1 MANITVGQIIV
12 DAQRMASRIKDLE
25 VLSGGLLTEAEGNNR
40 HLEAMRM
47 FQDDLDSLNRITRDK
62 SNTDMVNRINVQNP
76 CIRKVREENRELKAC
91 LEDHEKAL
99 ELIMHKYREHT
110 QSKVLSSQINFKE
123 LYNENLWKIIREQAD
138 KITEMAAVMQ
148 RAASI
153 DDEAMYKEIEML
165 TKLKLENQNLREM
178 LQISNKFDSTG
189 KLINPNA
196 HLLEDKAIQTEN
208 AAQPSSAL
216 KSDHESSMTT
226 SANVANNNNSS
237 IITPCSGEIDTIV
250 TTSALAIESSG
261 NNNVV
266 VAIATTPPS
275 PNAAIDNS
283 MIANSTM
290 ATAINAAVG
299 NLEKSLKNT
308 LNMSNNSTATN
319 IGSDD
324 NRIETQHQQQQQHQQ
339 QTDAPP
345 NNPANTATAAPTT
358 T

>member
-25 VLSGGLLTEAEGNNR
+25 VLSGGLLMEAEGNNR
-40 HLEAMRM
+40 HLEAMRK

-62 SNTDMVNRINVQNP
+62 SNADMVNRINVQNP

-91 LEDHEKAL
+91 LEDHERAL

-110 QSKVLSSQINFKE
+110 QSKVLTSQINFKE
-123 LYNENLWKIIREQAD
+123 MYNENLWKIIREQAD

-153 DDEAMYKEIEML
+153 DDEAMYKEIELL
-165 TKLKLENQNLREM
+165 TKLKMENQNLREM

-189 KLINPNA
+189 KLITPNA

-208 AAQPSSAL
+208 NAPTTSTSVA
-216 KSDHESSMTT
+216 DHESSALTT
-226 SANVANNNNSS
+226 CANVANNNN
-237 IITPCSGEIDTIV
+237 TPISTVADNVVDKIGT
-250 TTSALAIESSG
+250 TTSVATLESGG

-266 VAIATTPPS
+266 AIVNTPPS

-283 MIANSTM
+283 IIANSTV
-290 ATAINAAVG
+290 ATTITAAVS

-308 LNMSNNSTATN
+308 LNMSSTNQQAS
-319 IGSDD
+319 GDESS
-324 NRIETQHQQQQQHQQ
+324 RVESQQQQNPE
-339 QTDAPP
+339 APP
-345 NNPANTATAAPTT
+345 NNPANLPTATSTT
-358 T
+358 